1 MGGMVPGAW
10 GDFNEILH
18 AFERSTGVSPGN
30 AMAEFRIFINQRA
43 LLDLL
48 LRGRE
53 FTWSRSGVD
62 ATLPCVDRMGGA
74 LS

>member
-1 MGGMVPGAW
+1 MLR

-18 AFERSTGVSPGN
+18 TSERSTGVCPAN

-43 LLDLL
+43 LLDLP
-48 LRGRE
+48 LRGGE
-53 FTWSRSGVD
+53 YVVQEWCGCSGFEVGS
-62 ATLPCVDRMGGA
+62 LLSVNRLGGA